1 MKMGIVTTDI
11 GSVILHV
18 EEGYLVRIELTEK
31 ALLPVD
37 LPPFTSQLV
46 EYFQKERTSFSLNFR
61 MEGTDFQKK
70 VWQTLMKIPYGSVVT
85 YCGLSKE
92 LFGSEGCRYARAVGQ
107 ALKRNSLPIV
117 VPCHRV
123 VAKNGLGGF
132 SSGTRWKKYL
142 LSLERGENLF

>member
-1 MKMGIVTTDI
+1 MRMGIVTTDI

-18 EEGYLVRIELTEK
+18 EEGYLVKIELTEK

-61 MEGTDFQKK
+61 VEGTDFQRK

-92 LFGSEGCRYARAVGQ
+92 LFG
-107 ALKRNSLPIV
+107 
-117 VPCHRV
+117 
-123 VAKNGLGGF
+123 
-132 SSGTRWKKYL
+132 
-142 LSLERGENLF
+142 